1 MAKFHWSSRAIS
13 QWQSKRSDEMEFTPL
28 YLSLQL
34 NLFISKSWNELLL
47 RSFVFK
53 AWNGANLAISRAS
66 STFLSTINAIDVDAR
81 GIHRREIDSRERER
95 ESEENDSRN
104 LVSVFTVASAPQFS
118 RSSWKEGKV
127 EAKPPRRN
135 SICRDRKQLS
145 TSVLFR
151 SFLSLSFYFIPSFL
165 PRYFHSDHQVYLSR
179 RAYSTAKVTFKPNLS
194 RLRAFFHSARM
205 RRNNSPLNPARG
217 KFDPRRDE
225 WSRNSAR
232 ESARWN
238 KQCTSAAPLWP

>member
-1 MAKFHWSSRAIS
+1 MAPILPSLELRPLFSRRLM
-13 QWQSKRSDEMEFTPL
+13 RSTSMRGGSIDE
-28 YLSLQL
+28 
-34 NLFISKSWNELLL
+34 
-47 RSFVFK
+47 RS
-53 AWNGANLAISRAS
+53 I
-66 STFLSTINAIDVDAR
+66 
-81 GIHRREIDSRERER
+81 RERER

-205 RRNNSPLNPARG
+205 RRNNSPLTLANG
-217 KFDPRRDE
+217 KFDTARRMIAE
-225 WSRNSAR
+225 FR
-232 ESARWN
+232 EG
-238 KQCTSAAPLWP
+238 KCTLE